1 MGDAVKVVNISKKY
15 KGVVALDHVS
25 LTIKKNSIFGLLGSN
40 GAGKS
45 TLLHI
50 IIGLLNPN
58 EGDVYVLDE
67 KINKGFSKNLKNKVA
82 IVPQKLSLY
91 EELTIFENLYFFA
104 KSYGLPRKE
113 VLEKIEGLKN
123 ILRLGDLHRKVKNLS
138 GGYQRRTS
146 LAVGLIGSPEILIL
160 DEATV
165 GIDLETKKIINE
177 LLLSLK
183 EHMTV
188 ITTTHSLEE
197 AEAIC
202 DYVYFLH
209 KGKKV
214 LEGTL
219 QDIIKKYSAENSGDI
234 HIVFKDEEA
243 AKKIFDLFGETK
255 ILRMEGNKLYLVSFS
270 GQYSAN
276 VLTNFLNK
284 IKGYEKDI
292 VDISIHKPNLE
303 EIMLQLIKSD

>member
-67 KINKGFSKNLKNKVA
+67 KINKGFSKNLK
-82 IVPQKLSLY
+82 
-91 EELTIFENLYFFA
+91 FFA